1 MESADGTQPYC
12 QEATSST
19 NQVHI
24 VSPTTSKKQKRLG
37 PAPIAS
43 IEEPTSDEN
52 KLMDSQN
59 QTQRSRWYNTKE
71 CVSPKM
77 QSSCTS
83 ALTPSTPRIDISR
96 ASSHSSHHDSRDSSP
111 ENVFEQVKQFV

>member
-1 MESADGTQPYC
+1 
-12 QEATSST
+12 
-19 NQVHI
+19 
-24 VSPTTSKKQKRLG
+24 
-37 PAPIAS
+37 
-43 IEEPTSDEN
+43 
-52 KLMDSQN
+52 MDSQN

-111 ENVFEQVKQFV
+111 ENVFEQVGTGTLQDSGVLGYREEGAIDLRSSTEELQFMEIEKGRTEKEKEKPTVSVKAS